1 MILVS
6 GGSGLIGSH
15 LLRELS
21 KGDTPVRALYR
32 SHASLDKCKKVFEA
46 FGDESFF
53 EKIEWFEADIL
64 DIPAL
69 EKAFQGISRV
79 YHAAAVVSFKG
90 KDQAQLFKVNIQG
103 TANMVNLA
111 LKEGVQKF
119 CFVSSV
125 AAIGKYRDQKCSDE
139 DALWQKHDDTSD
151 YAISKFYA
159 ENEVWRASAEGLP
172 VVIVNPSTVIG
183 YGDWHSSSNKL
194 FKKVHEGLP
203 FYPPGSN
210 GFVAVKDVVECM
222 IKLMDSKIQD
232 QRYILSAEN
241 LSYRKL
247 FSSIAKG
254 LSKKPPKYR
263 LSKWQALTYLYF
275 ERCVALLGIKRS
287 EISRANV
294 RTAFSERCYK
304 NEKVKEALGIKFLSI
319 EETAEDCG
327 ILYSKF
333 H

>member
-32 SHASLDKCKKVFEA
+32 KPSSVDKCKKVFEA
-46 FGDESFF
+46 FNEGAFF
-53 EKIEWFEADIL
+53 EKIEWNQADIL

-69 EKAFQGISRV
+69 EKAYQGVNRV
-79 YHAAAVVSFKG
+79 YHSAALVSFKN
-90 KDQAQLFKVNIQG
+90 KDQSELFDVNIQG

-111 LKEGVQKF
+111 LKAGVQKF

-125 AAIGKYRDQKCSDE
+125 AAIGKHRDQKCSDE
-139 DALWQKHDDTSD
+139 DALWQKTEDTSD
-151 YAISKFYA
+151 YAVSKFYA

-172 VVIVNPSTVIG
+172 IVIVNPSTVIG
-183 YGDWHSSSNKL
+183 YGNWHNSSNTL
-194 FKKVHEGLP
+194 FKKVDEGLP

-210 GFVAVKDVVECM
+210 GFVAVEDVVECM
-222 IKLMDSKIQD
+222 VKLMNSEIRD
-232 QRYILSAEN
+232 QRFILSGEN

-263 LSKWQALTYLYF
+263 LSKWQALIYLYF
-275 ERCVALLGIKRS
+275 ERIIALLGIKHS
-287 EISRANV
+287 ELSRANI
-294 RTAFSERCYK
+294 RTAFSERCY
-304 NEKVKEALGIKFLSI
+304 NNDKVKEVLEIKFQRI
-319 EETAEDCG
+319 EEAAKNCG
-327 ILYSKF
+327 VLYNRF
-333 H
+333 N